1 MEMHASRSLA
11 ASRQQA
17 WEALNDPQTIK
28 ACLAGCERFEAA
40 GAGRYSVLMA
50 VMLGPHPVRFEGVV
64 VLGDLAPPEGCTM
77 AFEGQDGVAGFCQG
91 HARLRL
97 SPDEALGEGHCRLE
111 YEVRAQVGGKI
122 AQLGQRLINGA
133 ARSMAD
139 DFLARLDALMRARG
153 PQPPQ
158 ELDLS
163 EVHPADD
170 LREPKVDADVQAW
183 EHDAT
188 DAAGTP
194 LDAAPAAPALHG
206 GADTRSGIP
215 LWCWAL
221 AAVVVIGAVWLL
233 SR

>member
-1 MEMHASRSLA
+1 MEMRASRSLA

-17 WEALNDPQTIK
+17 WEALNDPQTVK
-28 ACLAGCERFEAA
+28 ACLAGCERFAAA
-40 GAGRYSVLMA
+40 GDGRYSLAMT
-50 VMLGPHPVRFEGVV
+50 VMLGPLPVRFDGEIRI
-64 VLGDLAPPEGCTM
+64 GDPMPPESCTVT
-77 AFEGQDGVAGFCQG
+77 FEGQDDMAGLCQG
-91 HARLRL
+91 QARLRL
-97 SPDEALGEGHCRLE
+97 ASDEALGEGHCRLD
-111 YEVRAQVGGKI
+111 YEVQVQVGGRI
-122 AQLGQRLINGA
+122 AQLGQRLIDGA
-133 ARSMAD
+133 ASSMAD
-139 DFLARLDALMRARG
+139 DFFARFDALMRARG
-153 PQPPQ
+153 PQLPQ

-206 GADTRSGIP
+206 GVDTRPGIP